1 MLGSDFDLREFLN
14 FNVVSNFG
22 GWSRTGGNK
31 KKTTLLAFLI
41 VSFSVAA
48 VSQPGLTDPGHSAQ
62 VSQDFLL
69 SEIISFSP
77 LKL

>member
-14 FNVVSNFG
+14 FNVISFG
-22 GWSRTGGNK
+22 GDLEQEEIK

-41 VSFSVAA
+41 VSFSIAA